1 MAYHCQLSTVPISSS
16 LWNRPG
22 PLMTGNMEFAKVL
35 ITWEYPENPGD
46 DMPSSKMWKPMTPT
60 VASIIRH
67 ASDYGTLFSWNLLDR
82 EAGRPFWLY
91 HLERTNTAIGAAI
104 VVRATQATGHA
115 VLTIANRHL
124 FSGRIEISAT
134 MMSGDL
140 VYKQVYGLLN
150 TRTMLRFRSAV
161 LQTIRTRQARPSGA
175 RYWSHKCTMISFV
188 YKRNKLRRNNMMRRC
203 TYKMDRCCLE
213 SPLGGHPQDA

>member
-16 LWNRPG
+16 LLNRPG
-22 PLMTGNMEFAKVL
+22 PLITGNMEFAKVL
-35 ITWEYPENPGD
+35 ITWEYSENPGD

-115 VLTIANRHL
+115 VLAIANRHL
-124 FSGRIEISAT
+124 QRQNRNQCNHDVRRPG
-134 MMSGDL
+134 
-140 VYKQVYGLLN
+140 
-150 TRTMLRFRSAV
+150 
-161 LQTIRTRQARPSGA
+161 LQTGIWIAEYTHHVTVQERGIANYSYASSAPFGRTILVSQM
-175 RYWSHKCTMISFV
+175 H
-188 YKRNKLRRNNMMRRC
+188 NDKLC
-203 TYKMDRCCLE
+203 VQTK
-213 SPLGGHPQDA
+213 QIATQ